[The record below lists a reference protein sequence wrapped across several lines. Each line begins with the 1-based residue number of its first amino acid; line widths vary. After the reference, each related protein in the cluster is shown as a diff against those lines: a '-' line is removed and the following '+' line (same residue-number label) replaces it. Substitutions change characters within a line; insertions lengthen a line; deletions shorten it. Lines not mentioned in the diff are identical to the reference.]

1 MPITELRQNHA
12 TALRKTIRPWLP
24 YALVLCL
31 LGSMLGVLQAQELR
45 VESTSTHLS
54 NGVLMLDA
62 RIHYSLSNK
71 ALEALY
77 NGVPLTLE
85 LDIRVLRQRRYLW
98 DEEVARLRQ
107 RYRLRYHPLTEQ
119 YLVKNLNTD
128 NQQSYETLEA
138 ALGALGH
145 IEDFP
150 MLDKRLLDSNER
162 YTAQLRVGLDIESL
176 PAPLRPLAYLSPSWR
191 LSSDWYS
198 WPLEF

>member
-1 MPITELRQNHA
+1 
-12 TALRKTIRPWLP
+12 
-24 YALVLCL
+24 LVH
-31 LGSMLGVLQAQELR
+31 GQELR
-45 VESTSTHLS
+45 IENVSTRLADK
-54 NGVLMLDA
+54 VLMLDA
-62 RIHYSLSNK
+62 DIRYSLSEK

-85 LDIRVLRQRRYLW
+85 LDIRVLRHRRFLW
-98 DEEVARLRQ
+98 NEEVASLTQ

-128 NQQSYETLEA
+128 HQENYATLNAALEA
-138 ALGALGH
+138 MGH
-145 IEDFP
+145 IENFP
-150 MLDKRLLDSNER
+150 MLDKRLLDSDED
-162 YTAQLRVGLDIESL
+162 YTAQLRVRLDIEAL